1 MDDILTPADQFNLT
15 ILHNF
20 QDDISSELVASYG
33 PDEDEIPNAF
43 KCPYVIGK
51 MYVAL
56 KSLCLIKIDSNN
68 LLKPIL
74 LAEDYIVEY
83 DQIIIF
89 LGLERYNISK
99 SNIDDSFFIYT
110 CKFLSGDS
118 ICYQLIPT
126 RFNYNGFD
134 WTGSTNVQVQHALN
148 KANCDQLKKL

>member
-20 QDDISSELVASYG
+20 QDAISSELVASYG

-56 KSLCLIKIDSNN
+56 KPLCLIRIGLSIHLN
-68 LLKPIL
+68 PIL
-74 LAEDYIVEY
+74 LAEDYAVET
-83 DQIIIF
+83 DQILIF

-99 SNIDDSFFIYT
+99 TNIDDSFFIYT

-118 ICYQLIPT
+118 ACHQLIPT

-134 WTGSTNVQVQHALN
+134 WTGSTNIQVQHALY
-148 KANCDQLKKL
+148 KVNCDQLKKL